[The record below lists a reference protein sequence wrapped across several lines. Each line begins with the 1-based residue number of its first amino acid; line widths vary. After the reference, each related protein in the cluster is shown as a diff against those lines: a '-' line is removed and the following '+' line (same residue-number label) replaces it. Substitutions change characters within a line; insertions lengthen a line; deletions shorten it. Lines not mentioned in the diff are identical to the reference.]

1 MFNLVIANNILWLH
15 WFKMAPPDP
24 FWIENHTLDSLLNL
38 GNENISTMS
47 SSQHGNNL
55 SDNTKED
62 RKTLLSNMAAVAIDL
77 ASISKFKTNLLKE
90 TIEGMIAQLSLEYS
104 GSMIGTLVV
113 NPSAKIQEQNQARLV
128 PVCGPTTKAY
138 KQHSTLS
145 KKRKIASATTKQ
157 NIMIGKSSAGS
168 WL

>member
-1 MFNLVIANNILWLH
+1 MFNQVIANIILWLH
-15 WFKMAPPDP
+15 WSKMAPPDP
-24 FWIENHTLDSLLNL
+24 FWIECHTGDSLLNL
-38 GNENISTMS
+38 GDGNILTMS
-47 SSQHGNNL
+47 SSQHNNNL
-55 SDNTKED
+55 SDNTKEE
-62 RKTLLSNMAAVAIDL
+62 RKALLNNMAAVAIDL

-90 TIEGMIAQLSLEYS
+90 TIEGMIAKLSLEYS

-138 KQHSTLS
+138 KQHSTLI
-145 KKRKIASATTKQ
+145 KKRKLASATTKQ
-157 NIMIGKSSAGS
+157 NTLAGKSSAGC